1 MPLEKVIVAVVS
13 GFAAN
18 FGGVE
23 VWSSCVQK
31 KPEWKTPTC
40 PKLTFLNHTFVS
52 IAISVRVASEDA
64 VATVMCILTM
74 IQ

>member
-1 MPLEKVIVAVVS
+1 MPLEKVIVAIVS
-13 GFAAN
+13 GFGTN

-23 VWSSCVQK
+23 VRSSCVRE
-31 KPEWKTPTC
+31 KPEWKTPTF
-40 PKLTFLNHTFVS
+40 PKLTFLNHTSVS